1 MQRCTKH
8 KLENLATHAP
18 KRAEQYPWS
27 SAAAHVGRRRDP
39 LVGGGLET
47 RGVVA
52 DWSAW
57 LRQGEDEE
65 VLSWLRRRTRT
76 GRPAGDAAFVARLEA
91 LSGRCLAPRQGGRP
105 RKSPP
110 P

>member
-1 MQRCTKH
+1 
-8 KLENLATHAP
+8 
-18 KRAEQYPWS
+18 
-27 SAAAHVGRRRDP
+27 
-39 LVGGGLET
+39 VGGDLKT

-52 DWSAW
+52 DGSAW

-65 VLSWLRRRTRT
+65 VLSRLRLRTRT

-105 RKSPP
+105 RIRFAALSADPKHG
-110 P
+110 